1 MAKKGHKAVLLARR
15 KKRIRKQISGTHE
28 CPRVSVSR
36 SLKHISAQVID
47 DTTGS
52 TLAAASSLG
61 LKVPGGNIEGA
72 KQVGK
77 ALAEAA
83 AAKGVT
89 TVCFDR
95 NGRLFHGRVKAL
107 ADAARKAGLK
117 F

>member
-1 MAKKGHKAVLLARR
+1 MTNKSHKAVLLARR
-15 KKRIRKQISGTHE
+15 KRRIRKQIAGTPE

-36 SLKHISAQVID
+36 SLKQISAQVID
-47 DTTGS
+47 DTTGR
-52 TLAAASSLG
+52 TLAAVSSLG

-83 AAKGVT
+83 VAKGVT

-107 ADAARKAGLK
+107 ADAAREAGLK